1 MSCASST
8 LVAGLFFAIFAAPA
22 AAEPAQLRYGA
33 AYSTIRSIYA
43 LPIVVADRQGFFR
56 REGLDFKIVVPIPG
70 GSDKMIDALH
80 DGTVDITHVAMPFLI
95 RKVLAGSDA
104 VAIATEFNNPIYSLM
119 AQPGITSFE
128 MLQGKQIGFADPGGT
143 ISISMRKLLATH
155 GLREADYTVKIV
167 EGTPARLNCLKRG
180 ECDAVVLGQPQDV
193 AARREGFSLLGLST
207 EATPAYLYTVTAVR
221 RSWAEAH
228 KDILI
233 RYLRALRAAFQFIRD
248 EHHRSA
254 VAEMISAT
262 TGVSTE
268 IAASVL
274 ELYFAPERRV
284 LPYAGEIDMN
294 GLAAVIVM
302 MGEAGLLP
310 PPLPPPEYFVDQQY
324 LQAAANK

>member
-294 GLAAVIVM
+294 GLAAVIAM

>member
-1 MSCASST
+1 M
-8 LVAGLFFAIFAAPA
+8 
-22 AAEPAQLRYGA
+22 
-33 AYSTIRSIYA
+33 
-43 LPIVVADRQGFFR
+43 
-56 REGLDFKIVVPIPG
+56 VPIPG

-207 EATPAYLYTVTAVR
+207 EATPSYLYTVTAVR

>member
-207 EATPAYLYTVTAVR
+207 EATPSYLYTVTAVR

>member
-8 LVAGLFFAIFAAPA
+8 MVAGLFFAIFAAPA

-104 VAIATEFNNPIYSLM
+104 VAIATEFNNPIYSLV

-294 GLAAVIVM
+294 GLAAVIAM

>member
-104 VAIATEFNNPIYSLM
+104 VAIATEFNNPIYSLV

-128 MLQGKQIGFADPGGT
+128 MLQGKRIGFADPGGT

>member
-43 LPIVVADRQGFFR
+43 LPIVVADREGFFQ

-104 VAIATEFNNPIYSLM
+104 VAIATEFNNPIYSLV

-207 EATPAYLYTVTAVR
+207 EATPSYLYTVTAVR

-294 GLAAVIVM
+294 GLAAVIAM